1 MAVFFVVENSGEAG
15 GSAPIPREFKSAK
28 TLEAPKL
35 AKWVKMEAGS
45 VAEAQE
51 AWANMFPGNSTGT
64 PVVVAEAAW
73 KTS

>member
-1 MAVFFVVENSGEAG
+1 MANYFVLDNSGEAG
-15 GSAPIPREFKSAK
+15 GTGVIPREFKSAK

-35 AKWVKMEAGS
+35 AKFVKMEAGS

-51 AWANMFPGNSTGT
+51 AYANMFPGNSSGT
-64 PVVVAEAAW
+64 PVVVTEAQW